1 MLTFS
6 REGTAYFLHFGT
18 GHVLHRSWQLHSS
31 PHHLIPGMNRAN
43 DSGSGSQE
51 YFDALFEEEKSD
63 GDIFFELDN
72 ILQCVSGFDLEE
84 RAELFGGFQ
93 EAAPHAV
100 IAAVGKCADV
110 KPGRD
115 DESLLQDDELRWT
128 ETVTMLDTP
137 SCNTSDLSLF
147 EAPAMYNLSPA
158 NHSSSPP
165 ISDSMGTAQSTPVPR
180 VTCMKAPATSE
191 APKTKNQNRSRK
203 RQREEVERLR
213 TSEKEMQI
221 QVQTLLSGC
230 DEPNNLSQKQMLTYL
245 EQNLAWKRAASID
258 KEQADRGAV
267 ENLKLRALIQEYALI
282 CKSLSETCSKFCG
295 PSAQVSSRRVM
306 ELVSRC

>member
-1 MLTFS
+1 
-6 REGTAYFLHFGT
+6 
-18 GHVLHRSWQLHSS
+18 
-31 PHHLIPGMNRAN
+31 MNRAN

-63 GDIFFELDN
+63 SDIFFELDS
-72 ILQCVSGFDLEE
+72 ILQYVGDFDFEE

-93 EAAPHAV
+93 EAAPYAST
-100 IAAVGKCADV
+100 AAVGKCADV

-115 DESLLQDDELRWT
+115 DESLLRDDELRWT

-137 SCNTSDLSLF
+137 NCNTSGLSIS
-147 EAPAMYNLSPA
+147 EAPVMYNLSPA
-158 NHSSSPP
+158 SHDSSPP
-165 ISDSMGTAQSTPVPR
+165 MGDSKGTARSKPVPR
-180 VTCMKAPATSE
+180 VTCMKAPAASE

-221 QVQTLLSGC
+221 QLQTLLSGC
-230 DEPNNLSQKQMLTYL
+230 DEPNNLSQKQMLAYL
-245 EQNLAWKRAASID
+245 EHNLTWKRAASTE

-267 ENLKLRALIQEYALI
+267 ENLKLRALIQEHALI
-282 CKSLSETCSKFCG
+282 CKSLSKTCSKFRV